1 MANRAQQAAVGLG
14 QLTLDAGGATV
25 DTSIITSVKWGK
37 DTRDLPGEFKKG
49 SDVRVTL
56 LCRVTGVPVDDL
68 YDGHGNIK
76 ETVRGHKLRVDEVEK
91 VELVKRDAFTLA
103 PDESDEGPDEG

>member
-1 MANRAQQAAVGLG
+1 MASRAQQAAVGLA
-14 QLTLDAGGATV
+14 QLTLEAGGATV
-25 DTSIITSVKWGK
+25 DTAVITSVKWGK

-49 SDVRVTL
+49 SDVRITL
-56 LCRVTGVPVDDL
+56 LCRVTGTPFDDL

-91 VELVKRDAFTLA
+91 VELVARDNFTLA
-103 PDESDEGPDEG
+103 PDDPDPAE